1 MRVLLTN
8 DDGVRAAGILAIRAA
23 LTRVCASV
31 VTVAP
36 DGNRSGFARKCTF
49 DRPVGV
55 WRLEGGPHPVYEC
68 DGTPTDCVRAGLL
81 GGLAADADLVVSGI
95 NHGANVADDV
105 VYSGTVGAGLEAAVL
120 GTSALCL
127 SQQTPAGSLSV
138 NYTEHPGPGG
148 AGYDFGLAARHG
160 SRVAATFLRARPGQT
175 VVLSLNYPAAPALAG
190 PGDAP
195 AAVLTRPGQR
205 VYPRA
210 PVRDWDAD
218 PGPQAMYL
226 FGEPDETIPE
236 ADGPADT
243 DVAALRDGLI
253 SVTPLSVAIGLD
265 EFPPAMASF
274 LAQLPV
280 SARWPDQHQPRQQA

>member
-1 MRVLLTN
+1 VRVLLTN
-8 DDGVRAAGILAIRAA
+8 DDGVRSAGIQAIRAA
-23 LTRVCASV
+23 LTSVCTSV

-36 DGNRSGFARKCTF
+36 DGERSGFARKCTF

-55 WRLEGGPHPVYEC
+55 RRLEGGPHPVYEC

-81 GGLAADADLVVSGI
+81 GGLTADADLVVSGI

-127 SQQTPAGSLSV
+127 SQQTPAGRLPV
-138 NYTEHPGPGG
+138 GYTEHPGPGR
-148 AGYDFGLAARHG
+148 AGYDFALAARHG
-160 SRVAATFLRARPGQT
+160 SRVAATFLRARPAET
-175 VVLSLNYPAAPALAG
+175 VVLSLNYPAAPAPAG
-190 PGDAP
+190 PGNGP

-253 SVTPLSVAIGLD
+253 SVTPLSVAVGLD
-265 EFPPAMASF
+265 EFPPALTSF

-280 SARWPDQHQPRQQA
+280 SVHWPDRRRPRQQA

>member
-23 LTRVCASV
+23 LTGVCTSV

-95 NHGANVADDV
+95 NHGSNVADDV

-120 GTSALCL
+120 GMSALCL
-127 SQQTPAGSLSV
+127 SQQAPTGSLSV
-138 NYTEHPGPGG
+138 NYAD
-148 AGYDFGLAARHG
+148 AGDYDFRLAARHG
-160 SRVAATFLRARPGQT
+160 AGLTATILAARPAET
-175 VVLSLNYPAAPALAG
+175 VVLSVNYPAGPAAPA
-190 PGDAP
+190 PGTDAP
-195 AAVLTRPGQR
+195 GPQAVLTRPGQR
-205 VYPRA
+205 IYPRA
-210 PVRDWDAD
+210 PLKDWDTD
-218 PGPQAMYL
+218 PGPQAFYL
-226 FGEPDETIPE
+226 FGGPDEAIPE
-236 ADGPADT
+236 AEGPAGT
-243 DVAALRDGLI
+243 DVAALRRGLI
-253 SVTPLSVAIGLD
+253 SVTPLSVAAGLQ
-265 EFPPAMASF
+265 EFSPALTS
-274 LAQLPV
+274 LLSKLPV
-280 SARWPDQHQPRQQA
+280 RAGWPEHRP

>member
-1 MRVLLTN
+1 VRVLLTN
-8 DDGVRAAGILAIRAA
+8 DDGVRSAGIQAIRVA
-23 LTRVCASV
+23 LTSVCTSV
-31 VTVAP
+31 TTVAP
-36 DGNRSGFARKCTF
+36 DGERSGFARKCTF

-55 WRLEGGPHPVYEC
+55 RRLEGGPHPVYEC

-148 AGYDFGLAARHG
+148 AGYDFALAARHG
-160 SRVAATFLRARPGQT
+160 SRVAATFLRARPGET
-175 VVLSLNYPAAPALAG
+175 LVLSLNYPAAPAPAG
-190 PGDAP
+190 TGNGP

-226 FGEPDETIPE
+226 FGEPDEAIPE

-243 DVAALRDGLI
+243 DVAALRRGLI

-265 EFPPAMASF
+265 EFSPAMTSL

-280 SARWPDQHQPRQQA
+280 SAQWPDRHWPRQQA

>member
-8 DDGVRAAGILAIRAA
+8 DDGVRSAGIQAIRAA
-23 LTRVCASV
+23 LAPVCTSV

-36 DGNRSGFARKCTF
+36 DGERSGFARKCTF

-55 WRLEGGPHPVYEC
+55 RRLAGGRNPVYEC

-148 AGYDFGLAARHG
+148 PGYDFGLAARHG
-160 SRVAATFLRARPGQT
+160 AQMAAAFGRAGPGET
-175 VVLSLNYPAAPALAG
+175 AVLSVNYPAAPAAG
-190 PGDAP
+190 RTPDGP
-195 AAVLTRPGQR
+195 AVVLTRPGQR
-205 VYPRA
+205 VYPRV
-210 PVRDWDAD
+210 PVRNWDAD
-218 PGPQAMYL
+218 PGPQALYL

-243 DVAALRDGLI
+243 DVAALRHGLI
-253 SVTPLSVAIGLD
+253 SVTPLSVTIALD
-265 EFPPAMASF
+265 ELSPAMTSF
-274 LAQLPV
+274 LDRLAV
-280 SARWPDQHQPRQQA
+280 RARWS